1 MKRDWLWEVVDPL
14 VVWRFVSLSLRSTGN
29 VAKKWYCWCSK
40 GALQLGFA
48 LTGKPFC
55 YTRAAGR
62 AFLIQGMHI
71 FIGER
76 KIWKINCDVSR
87 IFLFL
92 LKGRKCYV
100 FMKYQL
106 IRNAGQHIARFALL
120 MKVVWCNLYK
130 INSHLKMLGSCWVEV
145 LGRWREMSSGG
156 TCSAE
161 PCQRGPSTGPQPR
174 A

>member
-1 MKRDWLWEVVDPL
+1 MLLKNDTADAVKEPYSLDLLWQE
-14 VVWRFVSLSLRSTGN
+14 SLS
-29 VAKKWYCWCSK
+29 AIPE
-40 GALQLGFA
+40 Q
-48 LTGKPFC
+48 
-55 YTRAAGR
+55 
-62 AFLIQGMHI
+62 QGELFSYRECTF

-106 IRNAGQHIARFALL
+106 IRKAGQHIARFALL

-161 PCQRGPSTGPQPR
+161 PCQRGPSTGPQPC